1 MNKRTYIKKLSC
13 MVRWRLPKKEA
24 DEVLSD
30 YEEMLLH
37 RGENGDDT
45 LIQEFGDPFQA
56 ARMLTEPKTYRC
68 WLAVFGVMTLCLL
81 FPEIMLLRVS
91 FWEQMLPCFLVVGAA
106 VSLVWF
112 RPCRGMKKSPMPKS
126 LLLILAVLLLAV
138 LAAGG
143 MVWGIAIHAWEWI
156 PPERYGFAARWLLLI
171 VGSAGS
177 AAAFGGLIQSRL
189 SDYRWRALYIM
200 GLTVLIECAIVM
212 ALLTRMDPNGAYGW
226 VPYTVRFSITG
237 ILGLMLTGVSLC

>member
-1 MNKRTYIKKLSC
+1 MRSVHCPDAPHSITISVEKH
-13 MVRWRLPKKEA
+13 A
-24 DEVLSD
+24 
-30 YEEMLLH
+30 
-37 RGENGDDT
+37 
-45 LIQEFGDPFQA
+45 
-56 ARMLTEPKTYRC
+56 
-68 WLAVFGVMTLCLL
+68 GVHVSVGVDV
-81 FPEIMLLRVS
+81 EI
-91 FWEQMLPCFLVVGAA
+91 
-106 VSLVWF
+106 
-112 RPCRGMKKSPMPKS
+112 
-126 LLLILAVLLLAV
+126 LLAS
-138 LAAGG
+138 G
-143 MVWGIAIHAWEWI
+143 HAWEWI

-226 VPYTVRFSITG
+226 VPYAVRFSITG